1 MKITKQGIYLLVTT
15 IVTFLLPLLYI
26 FLLQSSQESFDF
38 GVAQTFF
45 YENQTHFVLNY
56 LLLLLLFLFLLAII
70 GSFIVTSFLST
81 IVVIGL
87 SFANAQKVL
96 ARSTPIYP
104 EDLAM
109 IKELKLLM
117 TMIDQTELIKI
128 LFAVA
133 LLLLMCVGMFI
144 LAKRK
149 IRLNLNKK
157 IIYPL
162 RFLLL
167 ILTGTALFIFS
178 NVNESDSYTNKMFKK
193 IGIGFID
200 WNQPENYRVN
210 GFILAFLNNMKSEAM
225 EEPEGYSKAEI
236 LKIVD
241 KYKVQSKK
249 ENEKKED
256 LTDVNII
263 YIMSES
269 FIDPSNTDQFYSK
282 NVDTIPFTRSI
293 LEQYTSGKALVPDYG
308 GGTANM
314 EFEALTSFTNYFLQV
329 IPYQFVV
336 PKFEEFP
343 SIVSYLKDQGYEAT
357 AIHPYDRNM
366 YKRVEVYKSLGFDQ
380 FLDQTDMK
388 NNTRIVEGGGI
399 TDDSAFKEAYDV
411 LAGDEKL
418 HFIHLVTIQNHQPYS
433 AIYPDQDIK
442 VTSGDLT
449 DEIKQRMEIYLQG
462 LRYSDVAME
471 EFIGKIEDLDKKTIV
486 AFWGDH
492 YPGQGLF
499 SNIDIDG
506 DNSEIIHSTPLFIYS
521 NFESENI
528 ELGTQSLNYLTPN
541 VLNQVNARV
550 TPFYSLLGSL
560 NEEIKALTRNTQL
573 NVNGEQFDVFNA
585 SDYPTLREYQLIQY
599 DLISGNKYSEKN
611 DFFKVN

>member
-1 MKITKQGIYLLVTT
+1 MKITKQGVYLLVTT
-15 IVTFLLPLLYI
+15 IVTFLLPLLYV
-26 FLLQSSQESFDF
+26 FLLQASQESFDF
-38 GVAQTFF
+38 GLAQTFF
-45 YENQTHFVLNY
+45 NENQAHFILNY
-56 LLLLLLFLFLLAII
+56 LLLLVLFLFLLAII

-109 IKELKLLM
+109 VKEIKLLM

-128 LFAVA
+128 LITVAV
-133 LLLLMCVGMFI
+133 LILICVGVFI
-144 LAKRK
+144 LVKKK
-149 IRLNLNKK
+149 IKLNLNRK

-162 RFLLL
+162 RLVLL
-167 ILTGTALFIFS
+167 ILSGIVLFIFS
-178 NVNESDSYTNKMFKK
+178 NINEPGSYMNNMHKK
-193 IGIGFID
+193 LEIEFID

-210 GFILAFLNNMKSEAM
+210 GFVLAFLNNMKNEAM

-241 KYKVQSKK
+241 KYKLQAKAA
-249 ENEKKED
+249 NEKKED
-256 LTDVNII
+256 LTDVNIV
-263 YIMSES
+263 YVMSES
-269 FIDPSNTDQFYSK
+269 FIDPSDTDQFYSK

-293 LEQYTSGKALVPDYG
+293 LDQFTSGKALVPDYG

-366 YKRVEVYKSLGFDQ
+366 YKRVEVYESLGFDQ

-399 TDDSAFKEAYDV
+399 TDDSAFKEVYDV
-411 LAGDEKL
+411 LTGDEKT
-418 HFIHLVTIQNHQPYS
+418 HFIHLVTMQNHQPYS
-433 AIYPDQDIK
+433 AIFPDHDIE

-462 LRYSDVAME
+462 LRYSDTAME
-471 EFIGKIEDLDKKTIV
+471 DFIGKIDKLDKKTIV

-506 DNSEIIHSTPLFIYS
+506 ENSELIHSTPLFIYS

-541 VLNQVNARV
+541 VLNQVNAKV
-550 TPFYSLLGSL
+550 TPFYSLVGSL
-560 NEEIKALTRNTQL
+560 NKEIKGLTRNTQL
-573 NVNGEQFDVFNA
+573 NANGEQFDVFNA

-599 DLISGNKYSEKN
+599 DLIGGNKYSEKN